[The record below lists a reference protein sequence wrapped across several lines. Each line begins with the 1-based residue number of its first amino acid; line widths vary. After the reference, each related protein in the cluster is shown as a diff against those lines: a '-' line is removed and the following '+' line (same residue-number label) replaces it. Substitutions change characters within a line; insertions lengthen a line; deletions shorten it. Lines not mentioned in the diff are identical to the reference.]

1 MNYFLE
7 SARLYLREVKDDDL
21 HLLFELHSDPEVM
34 KFIRPAEKTLDE
46 TRATM
51 ERIYKSNDYE
61 KGIGLWIC
69 HEKNLNEFI
78 GWFVLKPLENTPD
91 IEIGYRL
98 MKQHWGKGYA
108 TEMSNEM
115 VTYCFNKLKLPKIAA
130 ATHPDNHASQHVLEK
145 IGLRFTRM
153 QMIHNIHAC
162 IYERV
167 ARDESSFK

>member
-7 SARLYLREVKDDDL
+7 TERLYLREIEEEDI

-46 TRATM
+46 SRTTLQ
-51 ERIYKSNDYE
+51 RIFRTNDYE

-69 HEKNLNEFI
+69 HKKISNDFI

-98 MKQHWGKGYA
+98 LKKHWGKGYA
-108 TEMSNEM
+108 TEMANEM
-115 VTYCFNKLKLPKIAA
+115 VGYCFTKLKLDKIAA
-130 ATHPDNHASQHVLEK
+130 ATHPDNQASQHVLEK
-145 IGLRFTRM
+145 IGLRFVRR
-153 QMIHNIHAC
+153 QMIHNINAC
-162 IYERV
+162 IYERLNY
-167 ARDESSFK
+167 F